1 MFHLLDEA
9 IEAHLRKE
17 VPLDKS
23 IEVSF
28 VLPDREWSTGLTK
41 PTVNCY
47 LWDIKRDDKRSVGGV
62 ELVGNGADKTRRLVL
77 PRIRASYFVS
87 VWTGDLRDEHT
98 LLGRM
103 VQGIMR
109 TRRLDPAVVP
119 KGLTAPNAIIETV
132 IGVGE
137 GRIARDFWTS
147 VDGRYRPGL
156 DLQIVLPVETGLG
169 TEAGPP
175 TYGIDIRT
183 TDRNQPT
190 RQSFRGR
197 AYVEEI
203 PPRPERSRKS
213 PPPTDTVVEEVER
226 VEEVEEVEEVE
237 QLVTIDGATDNDVID
252 DVIDDEPDDEPG
264 EGA

>member
-28 VLPDREWSTGLTK
+28 VLPDREWSTGLTR

-62 ELVGNGADKTRRLVL
+62 ELVGDGSDRTRRLVL

-87 VWTGDLRDEHT
+87 AWTGDLRDEHT

-109 TRRLDPAVVP
+109 TRRLDPDVVP
-119 KGLTAPNAIIETV
+119 SGLTSPNAIIETV

-156 DLQIVLPVETGLG
+156 DLQVVLPVETGLG
-169 TEAGPP
+169 TPAGPP
-175 TYGIDIRT
+175 TTGIDIRT
-183 TDRNQPT
+183 NDRNQPT
-190 RQSFRGR
+190 RQSFR
-197 AYVEEI
+197 
-203 PPRPERSRKS
+203 SRGF
-213 PPPTDTVVEEVER
+213 VEEVPR
-226 VEEVEEVEEVE
+226 AS
-237 QLVTIDGATDNDVID
+237 D
-252 DVIDDEPDDEPG
+252 
-264 EGA
+264 EGAE